1 MAHPQRSGGYSPS
14 DQKIRDLGGVVVDTL
29 MFKDLMK
36 NHRYRDY
43 SAALAQ
49 VITDGVP
56 ADAHTPQG

>member
-1 MAHPQRSGGYSPS
+1 MDFSE
-14 DQKIRDLGGVVVDTL
+14 L
-29 MFKDLMK
+29 ME

-56 ADAHTPQG
+56 ADAHTSQG